1 MALTT
6 PTPPKAKTPDEMF
19 GTTDPTKQLGRDAR
33 SGVEQQIADISK
45 NVGNVDQRLQQERTT
60 REGGITREAETQR
73 QKMARMFGIQSGGL
87 QGGRAIRVAGTIGA
101 QEAQAKEQLAGEF
114 GQRVPQEQAQAL
126 GLLQGLQ
133 RGQEQ
138 ADQGANVAA
147 SQIQL
152 SDRAQAFSEY
162 ATGRQLTDAEF
173 NSEVNRKVQNGEL
186 DIAERD
192 QLLRQRAQVEAEK
205 SGSTQRTLSVRAQ
218 EFSESM
224 GLRQMTQTEANGAV
238 ERAVANGSI
247 SRDDADQILRAR
259 AQTEAEKSGTTQRDV
274 QMRSMQDQEVNSAMD
289 RAVKAGESTGVYTD
303 PQTGMT
309 RDTLQAELGRR
320 QASVAER
327 GITLQEA
334 SQSDDVRL
342 REFAL
347 DLQDKIQS
355 GQLTNEQ
362 ARVALEGRQVK
373 VQELTQEQ
381 AKITENARVAME
393 NIRTQ
398 NDAATA
404 AVERARINGEA
415 TGNYVDPQ
423 NGETIETLQARQL
436 RLQTDLQ
443 DRQFDHQVAQDS
455 QNVRLQDRGLDNQ
468 WQEIFMKDNISKG
481 ELAQRINE
489 FTTTENR
496 AKDEFKKQFDL
507 TDEQF
512 DEAKRKNLAGETLDS
527 DRQQLALDQFES
539 DKNFREKQF
548 ADQVEFRDAEAAF
561 EKNVTRSVMT
571 GQFDGKTTRAEAD
584 RLFKNGMEEAKLYG
598 DEPPKILDL
607 ESMKVSFNA
616 KKGDENYVADYD
628 FNDDGVINFT
638 DYGIMQQTGTDLGGG
653 SRLISKPGRTTM
665 AQKELIINSTQFQD
679 ELAVKLKGV
688 TNEAD
693 KTKIEQQLANDSM
706 TKFRDELALR
716 KDDFARIQDE
726 FASTFS
732 GMLMK
737 KDKNG
742 NYNPEWSWDA
752 TSEKT
757 DPVTGKVTMGQYLP
771 TSSLQKQNFQQQTD
785 RFNRDFNITAVDIAT
800 RIGALPQDDGV
811 AIERFWD
818 EVGNDDKIGSVKISG
833 FLARELGIDQSKIK
847 SPKGRS
853 WWKKAI
859 GGAVGYALG
868 GPFGVIAGATLGA
881 ILDGGGDEGNIKEVW
896 EAYVQKEAMK
906 DPEYMK
912 FKDTGDSEGA
922 KNYKAKFSA
931 NKGREFL
938 IGSLNEETMG
948 AISGTMAQVVFQ
960 GQYAPTAP
968 PPSQAASIIG
978 GVAGQLVGGL
988 AAAKSDINIKTD
1000 IFPLKV
1006 KSDIAIKDDIT
1017 NIANGDDV
1025 LERLD
1030 DMPVSTWR
1038 YKTEPSNVRHLGPMA
1053 QDFKR
1058 IFNLGDSDKTIHVV
1072 DGMGVALTAS
1082 KQLSN
1087 KFKALSKRM
1096 KALEQ
1101 LATGGR

>member
-101 QEAQAKEQLAGEF
+101 QEAQAKEQLAGEC

-818 EVGNDDKIGSVKISG
+818 EVGNDQKIGSVKIQN
-833 FLARELGIDQSKIK
+833 FLATELGIRPSDITGGTSGKFGRVSEGNVRQRWNEWIDKAAMADPDYKGLSQSDALA
-847 SPKGRS
+847 
-853 WWKKAI
+853 WKKKF
-859 GGAVGYALG
+859 GAG
-868 GPFGVIAGATLGA
+868 
-881 ILDGGGDEGNIKEVW
+881 
-896 EAYVQKEAMK
+896 
-906 DPEYMK
+906 
-912 FKDTGDSEGA
+912 
-922 KNYKAKFSA
+922 KA
-931 NKGREFL
+931 REFL
-938 IGSLNEETMG
+938 VGSLNEETMG

-978 GVAGQLVGGL
+978 GVAGELVGGL